1 MTGEELRQL
10 IKGAG
15 MSLTDMAKEL
25 GITPQNLNARLNR
38 RSVKYEF
45 VKEVQNIISKECPAM
60 DISVTNSAIVGNNS
74 NVSQNYVDS
83 ALIHQNTLLMEQNR
97 ILMDQVRSLIR
108 TIEKMNH
115 DKE

>member
-45 VKEVQNIISKECPAM
+45 VKA
-60 DISVTNSAIVGNNS
+60 SASHLVM
-74 NVSQNYVDS
+74 QM
-83 ALIHQNTLLMEQNR
+83 ALRSHRCTSIQIWRLLMMR
-97 ILMDQVRSLIR
+97 IAKLLTTSLGSYLFIIFAMWR
-108 TIEKMNH
+108 LNSVSG
-115 DKE
+115 

>member
-1 MTGEELRQL
+1 MSGEELRQI

-25 GITPQNLNARLNR
+25 GMTPQNLNARLNR

-45 VKEVQNIISKECPAM
+45 VKEVQSIINKSCPAM

-74 NVSQNYVDS
+74 NVSQNYVDT
-83 ALIHQNTLLMEQNR
+83 ALLKQNTMLLEQNRMLMEQVCS
-97 ILMDQVRSLIR
+97 LMD
-108 TIEKMNH
+108 TIKNMSHEQG
-115 DKE
+115 